1 MILKD
6 EKIEIDLILSAYQDL
21 VQLIVDNRLSDKDK
35 LIEAIGPLKTSVLSP
50 ENYNPEKALLE
61 IETQLRTARSLLKIQ
76 KDRKSVV

>member
-76 KDRKSVV
+76 KKKF

>member
-50 ENYNPEKALLE
+50 ENYNPEKAILE

-76 KDRKSVV
+76 KKIS